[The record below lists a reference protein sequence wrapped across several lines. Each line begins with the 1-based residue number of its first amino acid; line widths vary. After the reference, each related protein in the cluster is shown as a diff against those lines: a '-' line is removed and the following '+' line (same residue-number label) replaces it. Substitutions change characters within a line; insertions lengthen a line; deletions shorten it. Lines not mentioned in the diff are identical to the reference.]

1 MDDVIKLV
9 AKEYV
14 KNSYGVPIESR
25 TYREVYCQIH
35 SITRL
40 EFFDAGR
47 NGLNPAFMFTTAS
60 VNYNGESLL
69 EYQGKTYS
77 IYRTYQVPGTDYI
90 ELYVERKGGSNGKE
104 DNSGQSTNG
113 NQQDP

>member
-9 AKEYV
+9 AKEFV
-14 KNSYGVPIESR
+14 KNEYGVARETR
-25 TYREVYCQIH
+25 TYREIFCQIH
-35 SITRL
+35 SITRQ

-47 NGLNPAFMFTTAS
+47 NGLNPAFMFTTAA

-77 IYRTYQVPGTDYI
+77 IYRTYQVPGTDYM

-104 DNSGQSTNG
+104 DYSGQSPSG
-113 NQQDP
+113 D

>member
-14 KNSYGVPIESR
+14 KNLYGVPIESR
-25 TYREVYCQIH
+25 TYREIFCQIH
-35 SITRL
+35 SITRQ

-47 NGLNPAFMFTTAS
+47 NGLNPAFMFTTAA

-77 IYRTYQVPGTDYI
+77 IYRTYQVPGTDYM

-104 DNSGQSTNG
+104 DHSGQSPSG
-113 NQQDP
+113 D